1 MVNISS
7 RDIVFALGLSGIF
20 LCAYLSM
27 SFLYSFVITPIRY
40 RRSLLQRV
48 RRVTQSGPHQTDII
62 KINQPKDKLI
72 LKVIEKFGARSLTEH
87 FPRQLQQADLDW
99 NVTTFLGIV
108 ILLGLVGFIIGNL
121 KHGILMGL
129 GVGMIL
135 SFLPFF
141 FLRIKKR
148 RKTAHIEEQMP
159 DVMDLLARSL
169 RAGHTLA
176 SAFEL
181 ASQETPHPL
190 GTELSMVY
198 EEQRLG
204 IGLNGALQDMVKR
217 VDSHDLRYFVTGVL
231 IQSET
236 GGSLA
241 ELMEKLGHLIRE
253 RLKLKMKV
261 QSLTAEG
268 RLSALFMILLPI
280 LLFLFLYVSRPEYIM
295 VLFNDPTGKKM
306 LVGSLVSMAIGWYFI
321 RRIIRIDV

>member
-7 RDIVFALGLSGIF
+7 RDIVLALGLSGIF

-27 SFLYSFVITPIRY
+27 SFLYSYVITPIRY

-72 LKVIEKFGARSLTEH
+72 LKVIEKFGARSLTED

-121 KHGILMGL
+121 KQGILMGL
-129 GVGMIL
+129 GVGVIL

-141 FLRIKKR
+141 LLRIKKR
-148 RKTAHIEEQMP
+148 RKTARIEEQMP

-241 ELMEKLGHLIRE
+241 ELMEKLGQLIRE

-280 LLFLFLYVSRPEYIM
+280 ILFLFLYISRPEYIM